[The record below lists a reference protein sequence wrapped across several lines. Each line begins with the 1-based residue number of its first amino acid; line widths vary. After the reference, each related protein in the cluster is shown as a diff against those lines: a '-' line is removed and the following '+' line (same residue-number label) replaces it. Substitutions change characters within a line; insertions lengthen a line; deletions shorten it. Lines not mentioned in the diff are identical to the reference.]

1 MVRCT
6 CAGTA
11 AHFSALTS
19 GVRRRRVRTFPKV
32 IPQRAGRGGVS
43 ANPAPQNWLGALG
56 PGRSHLP
63 AAAANWSLAW

>member
-19 GVRRRRVRTFPKV
+19 GVRRRRGRTFPKV
-32 IPQRAGRGGVS
+32 IPHIGRDVGGSVRTRPLRTGRG
-43 ANPAPQNWLGALG
+43 
-56 PGRSHLP
+56 R
-63 AAAANWSLAW
+63 